1 MNISSKE
8 NQINE
13 EIREKEVRVIDTD
26 GSQLGIM
33 PTSQALNIAAEKKLD
48 LVNIAPSAKPP
59 VCKILDYGKYRYEL
73 QKKEKEARKKQKITQ
88 IKEIRVSTF
97 IEGHDLQV
105 KAKNAAKFL
114 RDGDKV
120 KVSLRFKGREKGY
133 ASVGQQVMEQFA
145 QDISEVGVVEKK
157 PQLEREH
164 LKLINNAIAKLA
176 VSKGLY
182 YVDLWEVM
190 ADENGYLRADLAGSD
205 GLHLLDG
212 SKYRPWLDYLA
223 AHTIYSAHNAQ
234 FALADGGAYR

>member
-1 MNISSKE
+1 MKKKLSASHLAAQPAGLIRIEFVKISNFCSGYFSIPAFLCFQNRRCLIISSKE

-33 PTSQALNIAAEKKLD
+33 PTSKALTIAAEKKLD

-88 IKEIRVSTF
+88 VKEIRVSTF

-114 RDGDKV
+114 QDGDKV
-120 KVSLRFKGREKGY
+120 KVSLRFRGREKGY
-133 ASVGQQVMEQFA
+133 ANVGKQVMEKFA
-145 QDISEVGVVEKK
+145 EAVSEVGVIEKK
-157 PQLEREH
+157 PMLEGRSM
-164 LKLINNAIAKLA
+164 IMVLA
-176 VSKGLY
+176 PKK
-182 YVDLWEVM
+182 D
-190 ADENGYLRADLAGSD
+190 
-205 GLHLLDG
+205 
-212 SKYRPWLDYLA
+212 
-223 AHTIYSAHNAQ
+223 
-234 FALADGGAYR
+234 

>member
-157 PQLEREH
+157 PQLEGRNMTMVLAPKNNEYRSRVPSGRKKVRKAS
-164 LKLINNAIAKLA
+164 LEQKL
-176 VSKGLY
+176 S
-182 YVDLWEVM
+182 
-190 ADENGYLRADLAGSD
+190 GS
-205 GLHLLDG
+205 
-212 SKYRPWLDYLA
+212 
-223 AHTIYSAHNAQ
+223 
-234 FALADGGAYR
+234 